1 MNKEKLETLIRN
13 CLNRKLSVQMIDWL
27 APMIAEYLADNY
39 TDRNRPM
46 RVDLTSLS
54 SVKAVDVESKAIYT
68 YPVSRC
74 PNCNKPMTLHSERKF
89 CEHCGQALDWR
100 I

>member
-1 MNKEKLETLIRN
+1 MNKAKLETLIRN
-13 CLNRKLSVQMIDWL
+13 CLSRKLSVQKIDSL

-68 YPVSRC
+68 YPVARC

>member
-13 CLNRKLSVQMIDWL
+13 CLSRKLSVQKIDSL
-27 APMIAEYLADNY
+27 APMIAEYLADND

-46 RVDLTSLS
+46 RVDLTVTSK
-54 SVKAVDVESKAIYT
+54 VKAVDVETGSIYT
-68 YPVSRC
+68 YPVVRC
-74 PNCNKPMTLHSERKF
+74 PNCNKPMTLYSERKF